1 MTKQEYDL
9 KLQQMWLL
17 WKKVYEYFYDLFYN
31 NPHKVKAFHVSV
43 CRQWLKDNG
52 IVLQNS
58 SDITAIKLAL
68 DDIKALDLPFF
79 DDDPASKDEDKEE
92 EVTEYESS

>member
-1 MTKQEYDL
+1 MTKEEYEL

-17 WKKVYEYFYDLFYN
+17 WKKVYEYFYDLFFN
-31 NPHKVKAFHVSV
+31 NPLKVKAFHVSV

-68 DDIKALDLPFF
+68 DDLKELDLPFF
-79 DDDPASKDEDKEE
+79 DDDLASKDDKEGK
-92 EVTEYESS
+92 EYEPS

>member
-1 MTKQEYDL
+1 MTKQDYDL
-9 KLQQMWLL
+9 KLTQMWLL
-17 WKKVYEYFYDLFYN
+17 WQKVYDYFYDLFFN
-31 NPHKVKAFHVSV
+31 NPTKVKAFHVSV

-52 IVLQNS
+52 IVLQNA

-79 DDDPASKDEDKEE
+79 DD
-92 EVTEYESS
+92 EVTEDEPS